1 MYYSYFDINPFWKK
15 LEQQARK
22 NKIGLWSDPQP
33 PIAPWDCAEL
43 KKKENS
49 FDNVLQIGEG
59 VAFSTN
65 VE

>member
-33 PIAPWDCAEL
+33 PIAAWDWRRL
-43 KKKENS
+43 KR
-49 FDNVLQIGEG
+49 EG
-59 VAFSTN
+59 K
-65 VE
+65 